1 MQNSPRS
8 HVSQIYQVII
18 AHQFRLVGEVL
29 RRILTKVVM
38 MISKQGVMKAAGS
51 LQVCTGQET
60 GAEAAIHAVHDIF
73 NITLQTLFTLSTLKT
88 HLTQ

>member
-1 MQNSPRS
+1 
-8 HVSQIYQVII
+8 
-18 AHQFRLVGEVL
+18 
-29 RRILTKVVM
+29 M